1 MSWTSYAARLAPFG
15 AMVLA
20 GAVYAEDRARH
31 RRDQEYLDRELDVND
46 YMLNWERTNELA
58 LELRRDRTE
67 RAAFQIQAE
76 EMARVAALR
85 ARQLMRDMRN
95 LQRGAEIMDT
105 ELAPGVNPD
114 RVLGGMVARA
124 ATPGGRSSDGPAGR
138 ARTVTHWAFGDP
150 NQHAGFGE
158 FD

>member
-15 AMVLA
+15 AMLLA
-20 GAVYAEDRARH
+20 GGVYAEERARH
-31 RRDQEYLDRELDVND
+31 RRDQEYLDRELDLND
-46 YMLNWERTNELA
+46 YMLNWEQQELGR
-58 LELRRDRTE
+58 ELRQDASE

-76 EMARVAALR
+76 EIARVAALR
-85 ARQLMRDMRN
+85 ARQVMRDMRN

-124 ATPGGRSSDGPAGR
+124 ATPGGRSSDGPGGR

-150 NQHAGFGE
+150 NRHAGFGE

>member
-15 AMVLA
+15 AMLLA
-20 GAVYAEDRARH
+20 GGVYAEERARH
-31 RRDQEYLDRELDVND
+31 RRDQEYLDRGLDLND
-46 YMLNWERTNELA
+46 YMLNWEQQELGR
-58 LELRRDRTE
+58 ELRQDASE

-76 EMARVAALR
+76 EIARVAALR
-85 ARQLMRDMRN
+85 ARQLMRDVRN

-124 ATPGGRSSDGPAGR
+124 ATPGGRSSDGPGGR

-150 NQHAGFGE
+150 NRHAGFAP